1 MEKRKKG
8 SSRLNP
14 AKATKE
20 AEEIVQSLLDD
31 RIPTSDV
38 VAGFQRT
45 LPAGAAR
52 ASVLRAI
59 AQELRRQSVKPA
71 VERMSE
77 FLIGTGESGHSNAL
91 SPALGAALEAAVS
104 LGPDIGTDMAVR
116 VLRQRLFLGVS
127 SRLYLP
133 LADWDKSLGTFFRT
147 QTDSAAV
154 LLRLMAQAS
163 AERPLASDFLAAW
176 CILLRLWLTGRNNT
190 GPEQGARANMLLK
203 ALCNLDAS
211 LVSDDLKFLFPRL
224 IALAGADSVQAIR
237 ETVVIR
243 DLISQRFLILPT
255 DPKRNLPVQDSALS
269 PASDRAPQLPQPP
282 VVKPDP
288 LEDLDEKERSL
299 IHTLV
304 AHLRDCHVRDADLQ
318 QRLKQQDDHLK
329 SQKRDT
335 DSQLKELTRSAQE
348 AEDANS
354 LLMTRLREA
363 GKELG
368 IKAQEC
374 EALKKTV
381 ADWKRE
387 AERSEHGIQGEQG
400 RLQEEFNKTVRTQLL
415 KPAEDAK
422 EHIVQQ
428 LITAD
433 QTSPWHR
440 LAVSYDRLYRRIVR
454 IADSQY
460 VEWLPRREG
469 QPPQ

>member
-14 AKATKE
+14 VKATKE

-45 LPAGAAR
+45 HPAGAAR

-77 FLIGTGESGHSNAL
+77 FLIGTGELGHSNTL
-91 SPALGAALEAAVS
+91 NPALGAALEAAVS

-116 VLRQRLFLGVS
+116 VLRQRLFLGVAG
-127 SRLYLP
+127 RLDLP

-147 QTDSAAV
+147 QMDSAAV

-190 GPEQGARANMLLK
+190 GPEQGARANMLLQ
-203 ALCNLDAS
+203 ALCNLDTS

-224 IALAGADSVQAIR
+224 IALAGADSVQTIR
-237 ETVVIR
+237 DSVVIR
-243 DLISQRFLILPT
+243 ELISQRFLILPS
-255 DPKRNLPVQDSALS
+255 DPKPHLPVLDRVLS
-269 PASDRAPQLPQPP
+269 PESHGTPHPP
-282 VVKPDP
+282 VTTPDP
-288 LEDLDEKERSL
+288 LEDLGEQERSL
-299 IHTLV
+299 IQTLV
-304 AHLRDCHVRDADLQ
+304 THLREWHVREADLQ
-318 QRLKQQDDHLK
+318 QRLRQKENHLQ

-335 DSQLKELTRSAQE
+335 ESQLKELKRSAQE
-348 AEDANS
+348 AEDTNS
-354 LLMTRLREA
+354 RLMTQLREA

-368 IKAQEC
+368 IKTQEC

-415 KPAEDAK
+415 KPAEDVK

-428 LITAD
+428 LTTAD

-460 VEWLPRREG
+460 VEWLPRREE

>member
-1 MEKRKKG
+1 M
-8 SSRLNP
+8 
-14 AKATKE
+14 
-20 AEEIVQSLLDD
+20 
-31 RIPTSDV
+31 SD
-38 VAGFQRT
+38 
-45 LPAGAAR
+45 
-52 ASVLRAI
+52 
-59 AQELRRQSVKPA
+59 
-71 VERMSE
+71 
-77 FLIGTGESGHSNAL
+77 FLIGTGEAGHSNAL
-91 SPALGAALEAAVS
+91 NPALGAALEVAVS

-147 QTDSAAV
+147 QLDSAAI
-154 LLRLMAQAS
+154 LLRLIAQAS
-163 AERPLASDFLAAW
+163 AERPPASDFLAAW

-190 GPEQGARANMLLK
+190 GPEQGARANMLLQ
-203 ALCNLDAS
+203 ALCNLDTS

-243 DLISQRFLILPT
+243 ELISQRFLILPS
-255 DPKRNLPVQDSALS
+255 DPKLDLPVQDSALPS
-269 PASDRAPQLPQPP
+269 ASDRAPQPP

-288 LEDLDEKERSL
+288 LEDLYENERSL

-329 SQKRDT
+329 SQKRET
-335 DSQLKELTRSAQE
+335 DYQLKELTRSAQE

-368 IKAQEC
+368 IRAQEC

-381 ADWKRE
+381 ADWKLE

-415 KPAEDAK
+415 RPAEDAK

-428 LITAD
+428 LTTAD
-433 QTSPWHR
+433 QTSHWHR

-460 VEWLPRREG
+460 VEWLPRREE